1 MRTKSLIRRL
11 GPGAIALVLLGLG
24 ADTPPQT
31 IVAHGLTFQAPAA
44 WKSSKLSSPFRIA
57 QLKVEPAEGDADPAE
72 LVVTAFAG
80 GAGSVEQNLARWR
93 SQFRDQDGN
102 PPKLESKTVPGK
114 NTEVIRVE
122 VAGRYVAPKIPGGSE
137 VLDKPNY
144 RLLGA
149 IVQTSK
155 TAYFFKMLGPDK
167 TMIAAR
173 PAFDALLPTIQ
184 VEK

>member
-11 GPGAIALVLLGLG
+11 GPGTIALILLGLG
-24 ADTPPQT
+24 ADPPPQT
-31 IVAHGLTFQAPAA
+31 IEARGLTFQAPAA
-44 WKSSKLSSPFRIA
+44 WKSSKPSSPFRIA
-57 QLKVEPAEGDADPAE
+57 QLRVEPAEGDADPAE

-80 GAGSVEQNLARWR
+80 GAGTVEQNLARWQ
-93 SQFRDQDGN
+93 SQFRDKDGN
-102 PPKLESKTVPGK
+102 PPKIESKTVPGK

-122 VAGRYVAPKIPGGSE
+122 TAGRYVAPRFPGRAE

-155 TAYFFKMLGPDK
+155 TAYFLKMLGPEK

-173 PAFDALLPTIQ
+173 PSFDELLASIK

>member
-11 GPGAIALVLLGLG
+11 GPGTIALILLGLG
-24 ADTPPQT
+24 ADPPPQT
-31 IVAHGLTFQAPAA
+31 IEARGLTFQAPAS
-44 WKSSKLSSPFRIA
+44 WKSSKPSSPFRIA

-80 GAGSVEQNLARWR
+80 GAGTVEQNLARWQ
-93 SQFRDQDGN
+93 SQFRDKDGN
-102 PPKLESKTVPGK
+102 PPKIESKTVPGK

-122 VAGRYVAPKIPGGSE
+122 TAGRYFAPRFPGRAE

-155 TAYFFKMLGPDK
+155 TAYFLKMLGPEK

-173 PAFDALLPTIQ
+173 PAFDELLASIK

>member
-1 MRTKSLIRRL
+1 MLTKSLIRRL
-11 GPGAIALVLLGLG
+11 GPGTIALILLGLG
-24 ADTPPQT
+24 ADAPTQT
-31 IVAHGLTFQAPAA
+31 IKARGLTFRAPAA
-44 WKSSKLSSPFRIA
+44 WKSSMPSSPFRIA

-93 SQFRDQDGN
+93 SQFRDKDGN
-102 PPKLESKTVPGK
+102 PPKIESKTVPGK
-114 NTEVIRVE
+114 NTEVLRVE
-122 VAGRYVAPKIPGGSE
+122 VAGRYVAPKVPGGSE

-155 TAYFFKMLGPDK
+155 IAYFFKMLGPDK
-167 TMIAAR
+167 TMVAAR
-173 PAFDALLPTIQ
+173 PDFDALLASIQ
-184 VEK
+184 VER